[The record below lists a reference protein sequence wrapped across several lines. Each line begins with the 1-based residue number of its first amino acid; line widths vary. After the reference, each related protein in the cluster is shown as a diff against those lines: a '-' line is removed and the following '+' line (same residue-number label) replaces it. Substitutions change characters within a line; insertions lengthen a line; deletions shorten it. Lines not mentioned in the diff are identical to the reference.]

1 MDRLRKLFSSLT
13 SSPSRLVATLA
24 VLLIVVG
31 AAGYGAVQL
40 FGPTLRGVLPLP
52 ATEFVQGEFLVKFQP
67 GAAAD
72 AVRSLNAQNN
82 APEIDRIPGIDVAR
96 LRVPTGS
103 SVGAMVT
110 LYGRNPNVL
119 YAEPNYIRTA
129 TDSPNDTYFATKQ
142 WNLTKIGAPAAW
154 DITHGSAAVVIA
166 VLDSGIALTHEDL
179 IGRYSG
185 TPAAD
190 DYGHGTQVAS
200 VFGAA
205 TGNVKGMAGLCQ
217 LCTISSYKVLNSTG
231 TGSDSGLA
239 SAIVAA
245 ADAGAKVINMSL
257 GGYATSS
264 TVSDA
269 VNYAWGK
276 GVVLVGAAGND
287 SSTSQFYPAAYPNV
301 ISVGGT
307 DSGDLRTSTSNYG
320 AWVKT
325 VAPGQGIIVATMA
338 GSYTLASGTSIAA
351 PHVAGL
357 AGLIMSANPSL
368 TNSQVVALILN
379 NLDAVSGGP
388 RINAC
393 KAVAAAANVACGAT
407 IASTTTA
414 TPAPTVAPTA
424 TPVPT
429 VASTATPVP
438 TATPTPTP
446 APTVAPT
453 PVPTV
458 APTPA
463 PTATTVTQTFT
474 GTVSKTGTS
483 TRDQTITV
491 NAAGTITASLG
502 GWTGNLN
509 TNNLDL
515 YLFSGTTQ
523 LAAATTANRPE
534 NLTYAVSTAGTYTLR
549 VVAAA
554 GSGNYTLTVTHP

>member
-1 MDRLRKLFSSLT
+1 MDRLRNFFRGLT
-13 SSPSRLVATLA
+13 SSPSRVVATL
-24 VLLIVVG
+24 VVVLIVVG
-31 AAGYGAVQL
+31 ASSYGAVQL

-72 AVRSLNAQNN
+72 AVRNLNAQNN
-82 APEIDRIPGIDVAR
+82 APEIDRIPGIGVAR

-129 TDSPNDTYFATKQ
+129 TDTPNDAYFATKQ

-154 DITHGSAAVVIA
+154 DITKGNAAVNIA
-166 VLDSGIALTHEDL
+166 VIDSGIALNHEDL
-179 IGRYSG
+179 VGRYSG

-200 VFGAA
+200 IAGAA
-205 TGNVKGMAGLCQ
+205 TGNTKGMAGVCQ

-231 TGSDSGLA
+231 TGSDSATA
-239 SAIVAA
+239 SALIAA
-245 ADAGAKVINMSL
+245 ADAGAKVVNMSL

-264 TVSDA
+264 TLQDA
-269 VNYAWGK
+269 VTYAWNK
-276 GVVLVGAAGND
+276 GVVMIAAAGND
-287 SSTSQFYPAAYPNV
+287 NTTSPLYPASYANV
-301 ISVGGT
+301 VGVGGT
-307 DSGDLRTSTSNYG
+307 DQNDARVTTSNYG
-320 AWVKT
+320 SYVR
-325 VAPGQGIIVATMA
+325 VYAPGQSIVVATMA
-338 GSYTLASGTSIAA
+338 GSYTLGAGTSLAA
-351 PHVAGL
+351 PEVAGL
-357 AGLIMSANPSL
+357 AGLIFSVNPSL
-368 TNSQVVALILN
+368 TNQQVVNFILGN
-379 NLDAVSGGP
+379 TDAAAPGP

-393 KAVAAAANVACGAT
+393 KAVAAAAGVACGTAVA
-407 IASTTTA
+407 ASTTASPVPTVAPTA
-414 TPAPTVAPTA
+414 TPVTTVAPTPVPTVAPTA

-429 VASTATPVP
+429 VAP
-438 TATPTPTP
+438 TA
-446 APTVAPT
+446 T

-463 PTATTVTQTFT
+463 PAATTTETFT

-483 TRDQTITV
+483 FKEHTITV
-491 NAAGTITASLG
+491 SAAGTITASLG
-502 GWTGNLN
+502 GWTGNLSN
-509 TNNLDL
+509 NNLDL
-515 YLFSGTTQ
+515 YLFSGGSQ

-534 NLTYAVSTAGTYTLR
+534 NLTFAVTTPGTYTLR

-554 GSGNYTLTVTHP
+554 GTGTYTLTVTHP